1 MRVFLDTWL
10 IFQRS
15 VILTLRNPVWI
26 VMGLMQPILYLLLF
40 GPLLNNIARMP
51 GFPPGGAFNVFVPG
65 ILVMTALFGTVFVGF
80 GLCDEVREGVVE
92 RMLVT
97 PMSRV
102 AMLLGRS
109 LRDVVLLLCQALI
122 LVVLSIPFGL
132 SVNGGGLVIAFALL
146 VLVGLVM
153 SPLSYTLALILG
165 SEDALAPT
173 VNAIALPLL
182 LLSGVML
189 PMTLAPDWLQTL
201 AKFNPLYHAVVATR
215 ALFNANLG
223 DPEIAIGVALM
234 GALAALMVTIGARS
248 FSRAAA

>member
-1 MRVFLDTWL
+1 MRVFHDTWL

-15 VILTLRNPVWI
+15 VVLTLRNPVWI

-65 ILVMTALFGTVFVGF
+65 ILVMTALYGTVFVGF

-97 PMSRV
+97 PISRV

-215 ALFNANLG
+215 DLFNANLG
-223 DPEIAIGVALM
+223 DPEILIGVALM
-234 GALAALMVTIGARS
+234 GALAVLMVTIGARS

>member
-109 LRDVVLLLCQALI
+109 LRDVVFLLCQAML
-122 LVVLSIPFGL
+122 LVVLAIPFGL
-132 SVNGGGLVIAFALL
+132 SVNGGGLIVALALL
-146 VLVGLVM
+146 ALVGLVM
-153 SPLSYTLALILG
+153 SPLSYSLALLLG

-201 AKFNPLYHAVVATR
+201 AKANPLYHAVAATR
-215 ALFNANLG
+215 DLFNANLG
-223 DPEIAIGVALM
+223 DPEVVVGVAM
-234 GALAALMVTIGARS
+234 MAALATLMVAIGARS

>member
-10 IFQRS
+10 IFQRL
-15 VILTLRNPVWI
+15 VVLTLRNPVWI
-26 VMGLMQPILYLLLF
+26 IMGLMQPILYLLLF
-40 GPLLNNIARMP
+40 GPLLNNVARMP

-109 LRDVVLLLCQALI
+109 LRDVVFLLCQAML
-122 LVVLSIPFGL
+122 LVLLAIPFGL
-132 SVNGGGLVIAFALL
+132 SVNGGGLIVAFALL
-146 VLVGLVM
+146 ALVGLVM
-153 SPLSYTLALILG
+153 SPLSYSLALVLG

-201 AKFNPLYHAVVATR
+201 ARLNPLYHAVVATR
-215 ALFNANLG
+215 DLFNANLG
-223 DPEIAIGVALM
+223 DPEVVIGVVMMA
-234 GALAALMVTIGARS
+234 ALATLMVAIGART

>member
-1 MRVFLDTWL
+1 MRVLRDTWL

-15 VILTLRNPVWI
+15 TVLTLRNPVWLI
-26 VMGLMQPILYLLLF
+26 MGLMQPILYLVLF
-40 GPLLNNIARMP
+40 GPLLKNVAGMP

-65 ILVMTALFGTVFVGF
+65 ILVMTALFSSVFVGF
-80 GLCDEVREGVVE
+80 GLCDELREGVVE
-92 RMLVT
+92 RMRVT

-109 LRDVVLLLCQALI
+109 LRDVLFLLCQALV

-132 SVNGGGLVIAFALL
+132 SVNGGGLVVAFALL
-146 VLVGLVM
+146 ALVGLVM

-189 PMTLAPDWLQTL
+189 PMTLAPDWLQAV

-215 ALFNANLG
+215 DLFNANLG
-223 DPEIAIGVALM
+223 DGEIVVGVAVM
-234 GALAALMVTIGARS
+234 AALAALMVTVGARS

>member
-1 MRVFLDTWL
+1 MRVPFDTWL
-10 IFQRS
+10 IFRRS
-15 VILTLRNPVWI
+15 VTLTLRNPVWI

-109 LRDVVLLLCQALI
+109 LRDVVFLLCQALL
-122 LVVLSIPFGL
+122 LVGLAIPFGL
-132 SVNGGGLVIAFALL
+132 SVNGGGLIVALALL
-146 VLVGLVM
+146 ALVGLAM
-153 SPLSYTLALILG
+153 SPLSYSLALILG

-201 AKFNPLYHAVVATR
+201 AQANPLYHAVVATR
-215 ALFNANLG
+215 DLFNQNFS
-223 DPEIAIGVALM
+223 DPEILIGVAM
-234 GALAALMVTIGARS
+234 MSALAVLMIVIGART

>member
-1 MRVFLDTWL
+1 MRVLFDTWL
-10 IFQRS
+10 IFRRS
-15 VILTLRNPVWI
+15 VTLTLRNPVWI

-109 LRDVVLLLCQALI
+109 LRDVVFLLCQAVL
-122 LVVLSIPFGL
+122 LVVLAIPFGL
-132 SVNGGGLVIAFALL
+132 SVNGGGLIVALALL
-146 VLVGLVM
+146 ALVGLAM
-153 SPLSYTLALILG
+153 SPLSYSLALILG

-189 PMTLAPDWLQTL
+189 PMTLAPDWLQML
-201 AKFNPLYHAVVATR
+201 AKANPLYHAVVATR
-215 ALFNANLG
+215 DLFNADLG
-223 DPEIAIGVALM
+223 DPEVVIGVAM
-234 GALAALMVTIGARS
+234 MAALAALMIAIGARS

>member
-1 MRVFLDTWL
+1 MRVLFDTWL
-10 IFQRS
+10 IFRRS
-15 VILTLRNPVWI
+15 VTLTLRNPVWI

-40 GPLLNNIARMP
+40 GPLLNNIAGMP

-109 LRDVVLLLCQALI
+109 LRDVVFLLCQAIL
-122 LVVLSIPFGL
+122 LVVLAIPFGL
-132 SVNGGGLVIAFALL
+132 SVNGGGLVVALALL
-146 VLVGLVM
+146 ALVGLAM
-153 SPLSYTLALILG
+153 SPLSYSLALILG

-189 PMTLAPDWLQTL
+189 PMSLAPDWLQAV
-201 AKFNPLYHAVVATR
+201 AKANPLYHAVVATR
-215 ALFNANLG
+215 DLFNANLG
-223 DPEIAIGVALM
+223 DPEILIGVAM
-234 GALAALMVTIGARS
+234 MAALAALMIAIGART

>member
-1 MRVFLDTWL
+1 MRTAFDTWL
-10 IFQRS
+10 IFERS
-15 VILTLRNPVWI
+15 TVLTLRNPVW
-26 VMGLMQPILYLLLF
+26 VFMGLAQPILYLLLF
-40 GPLLNNIARMP
+40 GPLLKNIASMP

-65 ILVMTALFGTVFVGF
+65 ILVMTALFSSVFVGF
-80 GLCDEVREGVVE
+80 GLCDELREGVVE
-92 RMLVT
+92 RMRVT

-109 LRDVVLLLCQALI
+109 LRDVVFLLCQALI

-132 SVNGGGLVIAFALL
+132 SINAGGLVIAFALL
-146 VLVGLVM
+146 ALVGLVM

-189 PMTLAPDWLQTL
+189 PMTFAPDWLQTL
-201 AKFNPLYHAVVATR
+201 ARFNPLYHAVVATR
-215 ALFNANLG
+215 DLFNSNFG
-223 DPEIAIGVALM
+223 DPEVVIGVAVM
-234 GALAALMVTIGARS
+234 AVLAALMVAIGARS

>member
-1 MRVFLDTWL
+1 MRVFHDTWL

-15 VILTLRNPVWI
+15 VILTLRNPVWL
-26 VMGLMQPILYLLLF
+26 VMGLMQPILYLVLF
-40 GPLLNNIARMP
+40 GPLLKNVASMP

-92 RMLVT
+92 RMCVT

-109 LRDVVLLLCQALI
+109 LRDVLFLLCQSLI
-122 LVVLSIPFGL
+122 LVLLSIPFGL
-132 SVNGGGLVIAFALL
+132 SVNGGGLLIAFALL
-146 VLVGLVM
+146 ALVGLVM

-201 AKFNPLYHAVVATR
+201 ARANPLYHAVVATR
-215 ALFNANLG
+215 DLFNANLG
-223 DPEIAIGVALM
+223 DPEIVIGVVLM
-234 GALAALMVTIGARS
+234 AGLAALMVTIGARS